1 MKRPAFQFYPSDW
14 RNNANLRRCSPAAR
28 GVWVDIMCVLHDS
41 DEYGIVRWPLIDL
54 SNASNAPMKLI
65 RELVEKSV
73 LKGHDK
79 RLEAPYIYTPRS
91 GRCDGEPVTL
101 IGIQDG
107 PVWYS
112 SRMVRDE
119 YVRTIRGESTRFGE
133 PKVAPKPPFG
143 DEDGEQNSAPKAA
156 PKPPFGDGSTVSS
169 SSSTTLNT
177 RIPDALAAQPLLE
190 PEGPERVSKTGAIC
204 IVLKSEGIASVNP
217 SHPDLAA
224 LINAGAEV
232 GQFAAAAR
240 AATAKGKGFAYALGI
255 VKSQMRDAA
264 SLAAESLAKPRDSPR
279 QTETFRERDDRNSR
293 AKWEEMTNRKWPE
306 TSKKPIVV
314 INEMIDITTKRL
326 AV

>member
-79 RLEAPYIYTPRS
+79 RLQAPYIYTPRS

-133 PKVAPKPPFG
+133 PK
-143 DEDGEQNSAPKAA
+143 AA

-190 PEGPERVSKTGAIC
+190 PAGPERVSKTGAIC

-224 LINAGAEV
+224 LIDAGAEV